1 LIQNSSFCYL
11 FSGTAAWRQF
21 GLFFSNPD
29 KMNFKIAA
37 NLTELRAKSPLVQ
50 NITNFVVMNYTANAL
65 LAIGAS
71 PVMAHA
77 AEEVEDMVSI
87 AGALV
92 VNIGTLSPQWVEGM
106 KKAMLAARKLNKP
119 IVLDPVGAG
128 ATPYRNSVLS
138 ELLTS
143 APPTLIRGNGS
154 EILALAGA
162 NVQTKGVDST
172 TNSTDSLQAAKLLSE
187 QFGCVVSVSGATD
200 VIVSGDKVAYV
211 QNGVSLM
218 TRVTG
223 MGCSASAI
231 AGAFCAIQP
240 DVFQA
245 AVSAAVTMG
254 VCGEKAFEKAQSP
267 GSFQI
272 SFLDALAEITA
283 EELELL
289 AVVK

>member
-1 LIQNSSFCYL
+1 MKFN
-11 FSGTAAWRQF
+11 
-21 GLFFSNPD
+21 
-29 KMNFKIAA
+29 IAA
-37 NLTELRAKSPLVQ
+37 NLTELRAKAPLVH

-106 KKAMLAARKLNKP
+106 KKAIVAAKKLGKP
-119 IVLDPVGAG
+119 IILDPVGAG

-138 ELLTS
+138 ELLNTAS
-143 APPTLIRGNGS
+143 PTLIRGNGS

-162 NVQTKGVDST
+162 NIQTKGVDST
-172 TNSTDSLQAAKLLSE
+172 ANSTDSLQAAKLLSE

-200 VIVSGDKVAYV
+200 VIVSGDKVAYIE
-211 QNGVSLM
+211 NGVPLM

-231 AGAFCAIQP
+231 AGAFCAIQS
-240 DVFQA
+240 DAFDA
-245 AVSAAVTMG
+245 AVSAAVVMG
-254 VCGEKAFEKAQSP
+254 VCGEKAFGKAQLP

-272 SFLDALAEITA
+272 AFLDALAEITA
-283 EELELL
+283 AELSRL
-289 AVVK
+289 AVVN

>member
-1 LIQNSSFCYL
+1 MKFN
-11 FSGTAAWRQF
+11 
-21 GLFFSNPD
+21 
-29 KMNFKIAA
+29 IAA
-37 NLTELRAKSPLVQ
+37 NLTELRAKAPLVH

-106 KKAMLAARKLNKP
+106 KKAIVAAKKLGKP
-119 IVLDPVGAG
+119 IILDPVGAG

-138 ELLTS
+138 ELLNTAS
-143 APPTLIRGNGS
+143 PTLIRGNGS

-162 NVQTKGVDST
+162 NIQTKGVDST
-172 TNSTDSLQAAKLLSE
+172 ANSTDSLQAAKLLSE

-200 VIVSGDKVAYV
+200 VIVSGDKVAYIE
-211 QNGVSLM
+211 NGVPLM

-231 AGAFCAIQP
+231 AGAFCAIQS
-240 DVFQA
+240 DAFDA
-245 AVSAAVTMG
+245 AVSAAVVMG
-254 VCGEKAFEKAQSP
+254 VSGEKAFGKAQLP
-267 GSFQI
+267 GSIQI
-272 SFLDALAEITA
+272 AFLDALAEITA
-283 EELELL
+283 EELSRL
-289 AVVK
+289 AVVN